1 MRAFLPGKM
10 PFSASRVRRLLPGTL
25 LALLLLQ
32 GCGRF
37 GPHKPREYVW
47 VWAKETYLHD
57 RVAPVNNRVATVVN
71 GERLQ
76 VIEHGDRFLKV
87 STAKGQVGW
96 IEEHGVIDQRV
107 HDEFAQLQQEH
118 EHDPAVTTATLREDY
133 WMRDAPGRTSD
144 RFYLLP
150 ENAHLQ
156 LLVRASVPKPI
167 PPQALPLVVER
178 TGGTAKNTPG
188 TPPAPD
194 LEDYWLVRDS
204 AGHVGWVRGRTL
216 DDDVPDAID
225 GLSESQKVVA
235 AYVLRTVNDPD
246 SNVPG
251 GQVPEYLTLL
261 APWQDGLPYD
271 FNQIRVFTWNVR
283 KHRYETAYRE
293 RDIEGYFPV
302 TISQQA
308 FGNQQ
313 EPVFTFRVAS
323 TAGASIDA
331 KTGLLNPGPTE
342 TESYHME
349 GVIVR
354 RIGEQALPQ
363 VLASAKE
370 GRRGRKTNRRR
381 RR

>member
-1 MRAFLPGKM
+1 MPALPDQM
-10 PFSASRVRRLLPGTL
+10 SFSAFRVRRLLPGTL

-37 GPHKPREYVW
+37 GPHPSREYVW
-47 VWAKETYLHD
+47 VWAKEAYLHD

-76 VIEHGDRFLKV
+76 VIEHANRFLRV
-87 STAKGQVGW
+87 ETDKGQIGW
-96 IEEHGVIDQRV
+96 IEDHGVIDQRI
-107 HDEFAQLQQEH
+107 HDEFLKLQQEH
-118 EHDPAVTTATLREDY
+118 AHDQPVTTATLREDY
-133 WMRDAPGRTSD
+133 WMRDAPGRESD

-156 LLVRASVPKPI
+156 LLVRASVPKAV
-167 PPQALPLVVER
+167 PPQALPLAVER
-178 TGGTAKNTPG
+178 TGGTSKNAPG
-188 TPPAPD
+188 SPPTPD

-204 AGHVGWVRGRTL
+204 AGHVGWVRGHTL
-216 DDDVPDAID
+216 DDDVPDAIA
-225 GLSESQKVVA
+225 GLSEMQKVIA
-235 AYVLRTVNDPD
+235 AYVLRSVADPD
-246 SNVPG
+246 ANVPG

-271 FNQIRVFTWNVR
+271 FNQIRVFTWNTR

-293 RDIEGYFPV
+293 RGIEGYLPV
-302 TISQQA
+302 TVSQQT

-313 EPVFTFRVAS
+313 DPAFSFRVAT
-323 TAGASIDA
+323 TAAASVDP

-342 TESYHME
+342 TESYRME

-354 RIGEQALPQ
+354 RIGGQPPAHL
-363 VLASAKE
+363 LAPAKE
-370 GRRGRKTNRRR
+370 ARRR
-381 RR
+381 EKSSHRHRR